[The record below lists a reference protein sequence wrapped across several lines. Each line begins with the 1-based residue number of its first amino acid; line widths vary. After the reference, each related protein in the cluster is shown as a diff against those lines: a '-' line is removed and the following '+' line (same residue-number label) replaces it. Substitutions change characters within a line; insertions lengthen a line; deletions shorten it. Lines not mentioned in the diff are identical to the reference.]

1 VLPKVA
7 VLSLGGT
14 IASST
19 DTGRG
24 ATVGLT
30 GADLLESVPLAS
42 AVAALDVHT
51 VAMVPSGDL
60 QLHHLL
66 DLREHV
72 ERAVAGG
79 AAGVVVTQGTDTM
92 EETAYALDLLTDFDQ
107 PVVFTGAM
115 RHSSALSADGPANL
129 VTAVRVAVE
138 PDARSLGVLVTLNDE
153 IHSARHVR
161 KVHTS
166 STAAFTSPQSGP
178 IGYVVED
185 RVRVVTHPGGR
196 VWIDY
201 PGDAA
206 DKRVAIITIGFDD
219 DTALIDVIADLGYD
233 GLVLAAFG
241 GGHVP
246 SWTVAAIE
254 RVAHRIPTVLA
265 SRALGGEVLQ
275 HTYGF
280 AGSETDLL
288 ARGVICAGAVAA
300 SKARVLL
307 RLLLGAG
314 IKQDH
319 LAGCFTSA
327 TEAPPGIVRRYPG

>member
-1 VLPKVA
+1 MLPKVA

-19 DTGRG
+19 ETGRG

-30 GADLLESVPLAS
+30 GADLMASVPLAA
-42 AVAALDVHT
+42 AVATLDVHT
-51 VAMVPSGDL
+51 VAMVASGDL
-60 QLHHLL
+60 RLHHLL
-66 DLREHV
+66 DLRAQV
-72 ERAVAGG
+72 ARAFAGG
-79 AAGVVVTQGTDTM
+79 AAGVVVTQGTDTL

-115 RHSSALSADGPANL
+115 RHSSALGADGPANL
-129 VTAVRVAVE
+129 VAAVRVAAE

-153 IHSARHVR
+153 VHSARHVR

-166 STAAFTSPQSGP
+166 STAAFTSPLSGP

-185 RVRVVTHPGGR
+185 RVRVVARPGGR

-201 PGDAA
+201 PNDAGDARIA
-206 DKRVAIITIGFDD
+206 LVTIGFDD
-219 DTALIDVIADLGYD
+219 DTGLIEAIPDLGYD

-254 RVAHRIPTVLA
+254 AVARRIPTVLA
-265 SRALGGEVLQ
+265 SRALGGEALQ

-288 ARGVICAGAVAA
+288 ARGLISAGAVA
-300 SKARVLL
+300 SPKARVLL

-314 IKQDH
+314 IKKDQ
-319 LAGCFTSA
+319 LASCYASA
-327 TEAPPGIVRRYPG
+327 TEAPPGVVRRYPE